1 MYTSYQYIAGATVA
15 NILSDI
21 GALITGETNI
31 ANLSASASKATHAD
45 ITFNAG
51 VGSGFSGLT
60 PSAEVDKYAHHNGLQ
75 RGKITANDATTITL
89 DNGYTEAS
97 AYTCYIS
104 TINIWTDDAVAAW
117 TLHDAAAGTNAKCYK
132 RVYPDDETKY
142 AYAVIDV
149 NTANRLYCKGY
160 ETWNE
165 VTHAG
170 TNLCYNSDSTSFGQ
184 QINTTSGGGIEI
196 FCNNYALRFF
206 SIIGAALGSTTGTGD
221 CGLFF
226 RTRKSPWDTVAN
238 GYPPFA
244 WVNLG
249 YECQATLFSTYS
261 PRTLSAAGADVT
273 GSSASYKGVTP
284 FQLLYLHAFPTT
296 IVPKNAAKALGHI
309 LIPFGF
315 NSATRGD
322 SGGEVSTNAKVYLTT
337 YGFGSNLDEVLIGAT
352 RYKIWAQHTNYC
364 FAVRKG

>member
-31 ANLSASASKATHAD
+31 ANLSASVSKATHAN

-60 PSAEVDKYAHHNGLQ
+60 PSAEIDKYAHHNGLQ

-132 RVYPDDETKY
+132 RVYPDDGTKY
-142 AYAVIDV
+142 AYAVIDL

-165 VTHAG
+165 TAHTG
-170 TNLCYNSDSTSFGQ
+170 TNLCYLSDNTNFGQ

-196 FCNNYALRFF
+196 FCNNYCLRFF
-206 SIIGAALGSTTGTGD
+206 SVIGTTFGSATSAGD

-238 GYPPFA
+238 GYPPFI
-244 WVNLG
+244 WTNLG
-249 YECQATLFSTYS
+249 LECTTTLQSFS

-273 GSSASYKGVTP
+273 GNSASYKGVTP
-284 FQLLYLHAFPTT
+284 FQVLYSHTVPT
-296 IVPKNAAKALGHI
+296 IVVPKNAAKELGHM

-315 NSATRGD
+315 NSVIRGD

-337 YGFGSNLDEVLIGAT
+337 YNFGSNLDEALIGAT
-352 RYKIWAQHTNYC
+352 RYKIWAQNTTYR